1 MLLWCIKVF
10 ILSALVITLGHFVW
24 EHFNEQTNQPKI
36 HQYDKA
42 YKKILNVLEQDK
54 TEAITPVQLSP
65 QQDTLLGP
73 QIVPHAP
80 PDPPKLDTQIPPYVS
95 SNMPPQM
102 TPQMPTQSVHS
113 QQASSDTTSIVNLPA
128 YEEQNMEE
136 SLKEFMVNNT

>member
-10 ILSALVITLGHFVW
+10 ILSALVITLGHFLW

-80 PDPPKLDTQIPPYVS
+80 PAPPKLDTQIPPYVS

-102 TPQMPTQSVHS
+102 APQMPTQSVHS
-113 QQASSDTTSIVNLPA
+113 QQVSSDTTSIVNLPA

>member
-10 ILSALVITLGHFVW
+10 ILSALVITLGHFLW

-36 HQYDKA
+36 HQYDKS

-54 TEAITPVQLSP
+54 TEAITPVHPSP
-65 QQDTLLGP
+65 QPDTLLGP
-73 QIVPHAP
+73 QIVPQAP
-80 PDPPKLDTQIPPYVS
+80 PAPPKLDTQIPPYVS

-102 TPQMPTQSVHS
+102 APQMPTQSAHS
-113 QQASSDTTSIVNLPA
+113 QQVSSDTTSIVNLPA
-128 YEEQNMEE
+128 YEEQNMED

>member
-10 ILSALVITLGHFVW
+10 ILSALVITLGHFLW

-54 TEAITPVQLSP
+54 TESITPVHPSP
-65 QQDTLLGP
+65 QPDTLLGP
-73 QIVPHAP
+73 QIVPQAP
-80 PDPPKLDTQIPPYVS
+80 PAPPKLDTQIPPYVS

-102 TPQMPTQSVHS
+102 APQMPTQSAHS
-113 QQASSDTTSIVNLPA
+113 QQVSSDTTSIVNLPA
-128 YEEQNMEE
+128 YEEQNMED